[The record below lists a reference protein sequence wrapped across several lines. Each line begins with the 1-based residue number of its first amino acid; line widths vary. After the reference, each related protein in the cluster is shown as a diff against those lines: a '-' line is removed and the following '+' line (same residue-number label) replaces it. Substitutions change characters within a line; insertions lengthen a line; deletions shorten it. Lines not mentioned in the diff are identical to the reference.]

1 MKREHIIQWE
11 EGEYPHKRQKTILTG
26 KISRKAPQERQHFK
40 IANIENTQ
48 AETGKDWTRSER
60 TERPHQGHFF
70 KLLLLFHSKNFHFKN
85 VLHYRKCIVLKVFS
99 ENTFSHYSSC
109 LINKA
114 SLDSDTQYF
123 IYFYLSVLQKYQKL
137 IQYFQKTKVKLHGL
151 GKLNDSVLYKDC
163 QTNLLFI
170 KRRVSDSL

>member
-1 MKREHIIQWE
+1 MK
-11 EGEYPHKRQKTILTG
+11 EGSLKGNILKSPISKIGKR
-26 KISRKAPQERQHFK
+26 
-40 IANIENTQ
+40 

-70 KLLLLFHSKNFHFKN
+70 KLLLSFHSRNFHFNN
-85 VLHYRKCIVLKVFS
+85 VLHYRKCTVLKVFS
-99 ENTFSHYSSC
+99 ENIFSHYSSC

-137 IQYFQKTKVKLHGL
+137 IQYFQKTEVKHHGL
-151 GKLNDSVLYKDC
+151 GNSMTVCYIKIVKLIYYLSKEEFLTHYN
-163 QTNLLFI
+163 
-170 KRRVSDSL
+170 SLHSHHLVNSPSKILP